1 VTACHQD
8 HIHFSFGWAGAYQKT
23 SFWTGAVAPQMGPP
37 LPLFDSLTNPWR
49 VTVKANEAQQ
59 WGGKLLGS
67 ALLYTVTVSGVWK
80 YGAKDFHQADAACRM
95 NQSGEWVR
103 DPRLRISG
111 VWNLVPTVPGLN
123 GCNTV
128 DHTYLATL
136 TPNATDAVSFA
147 ISDDNLKDNSG
158 SLDVVIRRVLAL
170 PDLGLGGGG
179 GSRWN

>member
-1 VTACHQD
+1 
-8 HIHFSFGWAGAYQKT
+8 
-23 SFWTGAVAPQMGPP
+23 
-37 LPLFDSLTNPWR
+37 
-49 VTVKANEAQQ
+49 
-59 WGGKLLGS
+59 
-67 ALLYTVTVSGVWK
+67 
-80 YGAKDFHQADAACRM
+80 M

-111 VWNLVPTVPGLN
+111 VWNLVPTVPSLN

-179 GSRWN
+179 GGRWN